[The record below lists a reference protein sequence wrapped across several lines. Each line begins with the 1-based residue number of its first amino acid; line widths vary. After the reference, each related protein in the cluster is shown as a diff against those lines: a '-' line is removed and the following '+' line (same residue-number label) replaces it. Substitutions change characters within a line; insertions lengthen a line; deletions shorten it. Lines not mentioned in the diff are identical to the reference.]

1 MLNLYIPVA
10 GDPGRC
16 PVVPTGIIIESVAET
31 CNVAPVVGVPVPK
44 PTLPVEPSTNK
55 ALASLSDSI
64 LTSTSALASLTT
76 ISCPATPSIIS
87 LPDPDEIVFPST
99 EILSTVRAVV
109 VTVVP
114 SNVKLALSWIS
125 PPVPA

>member
-1 MLNLYIPVA
+1 
-10 GDPGRC
+10 
-16 PVVPTGIIIESVAET
+16 
-31 CNVAPVVGVPVPK
+31 
-44 PTLPVEPSTNK
+44 
-55 ALASLSDSI
+55 LSDSI
-64 LTSTSALASLTT
+64 LTSTSALDSLTT
-76 ISCPATPSIIS
+76 ISCPATPSLIS